1 MYLWNRSGFKGR
13 GQMNQ
18 SIRAFSR
25 IKSFLL
31 AAISILLAAP
41 AVAQQGDQDLLEEIV
56 VTATKR
62 AEAIQDVP
70 IAINALAGEHLEAM
84 GIFDT
89 DDIVDLYPN
98 LFLQGPSA
106 LNTGFSIRGVGT
118 NNYHIT
124 GQQAVGQYVDEV
136 TLVSPFTSQFAVFD
150 MERIEILRGPQNTLF
165 GRNTTGG
172 AVNYITRKPIIGEGV
187 SGRVRLSAGNEGRLD
202 FEGALNAP
210 LGDKAALRVAVNS
223 VNRDAIWDNL
233 YVDPVTGPA
242 PDRGEIER
250 NSGRVHLL
258 FEPSEDTSLLF
269 TIHAGYNRGDR
280 GASARASGLWDAA
293 GPQNV
298 NTDQGVMSYVD
309 ARAAGATIIS
319 PVIDCPE
326 YPAGIAQFE
335 GSNSCVG
342 VIPRSGGAV
351 SNPSTTGWNQIYDAG
366 PALAEVDLE
375 GFVANISH
383 DFGGFEL
390 SSVTAYDELAIEF
403 PNSNALSPHGTGFVP
418 GQSGTWEIFSQELR
432 LVSDSE
438 GRIRWIAGAFYNT
451 EDDSLATI
459 IYRTD
464 DGAPPFGVVPSIA
477 IDQDVTIWSLYGQ
490 VETDVGDRGTFT
502 IGLRYTDDSKSGN
515 SVARVAAYTDTGT
528 PGGTPFPLDTYMS
541 LDFYNQLTDPPSG
554 PCPPPVGGF
563 PCRLDIPVVQDLEE
577 PGWNLI
583 YDHRFTDDFMGYVS
597 YSKGF
602 KSGAFDTRALAAF
615 SGTADRPVLPEF
627 MYAYEAGFKS
637 TLADGQVIF
646 NGAVFFYDWEDLQ
659 VFDVDETGAPAFLNV
674 PQTEIFGI
682 DLELQWVP
690 AESWYIQAGLGYLDT
705 EITDDGGLT
714 TVTAG
719 SVLTNA
725 PELSFNALVQKEF
738 QIGGNSLMLQADV
751 AYRDKFNASLNEAP
765 MSWVD
770 SVTFLNARASYN
782 FGSEQ
787 QYEIAVWADNI
798 TEEVSCSAIDTLG
811 TLSYVME
818 CSNPVPEIAFY
829 GITFA
834 AGF

>member
-1 MYLWNRSGFKGR
+1 MGRSE
-13 GQMNQ
+13 MNQ
-18 SIRAFSR
+18 RRHTFSR
-25 IKSFLL
+25 IT
-31 AAISILLAAP
+31 SILLAAGSLLS
-41 AVAQQGDQDLLEEIV
+41 AVPGIAQEDDRGLLEEIV

-70 IAINALAGEHLEAM
+70 IAINALAGEQLEAL
-84 GIFDT
+84 GVFDT

-124 GQQAVGQYVDEV
+124 GQQAVGQYLDEV
-136 TLVSPFTSQFAVFD
+136 TLVSPFTSQFALYD

-172 AVNYITRKPIIGEGV
+172 AVNFITRKPIIGEGV
-187 SGRVRLSAGNEGRLD
+187 SGHARLRAGNEDRID
-202 FEGALNAP
+202 FEGAINAP
-210 LGDKAALRVAVNS
+210 LGDSAALRIAVNS
-223 VNRDAIWDNL
+223 VNRGAIWDNL

-269 TIHAGYNRGDR
+269 TVHAGYNRGDR
-280 GASARASGLWDAA
+280 GATARGSGLWDAA
-293 GPQNV
+293 GPMNV
-298 NTDQGVMSYVD
+298 NTDQGVMTYVD
-309 ARAAGATIIS
+309 AQAAGATILS

-326 YPAGIAQFE
+326 MLAGIAQFE

-351 SNPSTTGWNQIYDAG
+351 SNPSTSSWNQIYDAG
-366 PALAEVDLE
+366 PALAEIDLE

-383 DFGGFEL
+383 DFGGFEFT
-390 SSVTAYDELAIEF
+390 SVTAYDELAIEF
-403 PNSNALSPHGTGFVP
+403 PNSNALSPHGTGFIP
-418 GQSGTWEIFSQELR
+418 GQSGTWEIFSQEFR
-432 LVSDSE
+432 LVSDTD
-438 GRIRWIAGAFYNT
+438 RRFRWIAGVFYNT

-490 VETDVGDRGTFT
+490 GEFDVGENGTLT
-502 IGLRYTDDSKSGN
+502 VGLRYTDDSKSGN

-528 PGGTPFPLDTYMS
+528 PAGTPFPLDTYFS
-541 LDFYNQLTDPPSG
+541 LDFFNQLTDPPSG

-583 YDHRFTDDFMGYVS
+583 YDHRFTDDFMGYFS

-615 SGTADRPVLPEF
+615 SGTADKPVAPEF
-627 MYAYEAGFKS
+627 LYAYEAGFKS

-646 NGAVFFYDWEDLQ
+646 NAAVFFYDWEDLQ
-659 VFDVDETGAPAFLNV
+659 VFDVDATGAPAFLNV
-674 PQTEIFGI
+674 PQTEILGV

-690 AESWYIQAGLGYLDT
+690 AEGWYIQAGLGFVDT
-705 EITDDGGLT
+705 EITEDGGLT
-714 TVTAG
+714 TVQAG

-725 PELSFNALVQKEF
+725 PELTFNGLVQKEIP
-738 QIGGNSLMLQADV
+738 IGGNSLILQADV
-751 AYRDKFNASLNEAP
+751 AYRDEFNASLDEAA

-770 SVTFLNARASYN
+770 SATFVNARASYN
-782 FGSEQ
+782 FGGQQ
-787 QYEIAVWADNI
+787 QYEIALWADNI
-798 TEEVSCSAIDTLG
+798 TEETTCSAIDTLG

-818 CSNPVPEIAFY
+818 CSNPHPEMVFY
-829 GITFA
+829 GVTFGA
-834 AGF
+834 SF

>member
-1 MYLWNRSGFKGR
+1 MHKISRL
-13 GQMNQ
+13 
-18 SIRAFSR
+18 FSTST
-25 IKSFLL
+25 SFFL
-31 AAISILLAAP
+31 AAASILIAAP
-41 AVAQQGDQDLLEEIV
+41 GVAQETGDGLLEEIV

-62 AEAIQDVP
+62 AESIQDVP
-70 IAINALAGEHLEAM
+70 IAINALAGEQLEAL
-84 GIFDT
+84 GVFDT

-124 GQQAVGQYVDEV
+124 GQQAVGQYLDEV

-172 AVNYITRKPIIGEGV
+172 SVNYITRKPVIGEGV
-187 SGRVRLSAGNEGRLD
+187 GGQVRVRAGNEGRLD
-202 FEGALNAP
+202 FEGALNIP
-210 LGDKAALRVAVNS
+210 LGDTAALRVALNS

-280 GASARASGLWDAA
+280 GATARGSGLWDAS
-293 GPQNV
+293 GPMNV
-298 NTDQGVMSYVD
+298 NTDQGVMSYV
-309 ARAAGATIIS
+309 AAMAAGATIIS

-326 YPAGIAQFE
+326 MLAGIAQFE
-335 GSNSCVG
+335 GINSCVG
-342 VIPRSGGAV
+342 LIPLSGGAV
-351 SNPSTTGWNQIYDAG
+351 SNPSTSSWNQIYDAG
-366 PALAEVDLE
+366 PALAEIDFE
-375 GFVANISH
+375 GVVANISH
-383 DFGGFEL
+383 DFGNFEL
-390 SSVTAYDELAIEF
+390 RSVTAYDELSIEF
-403 PNSNALSPHGTGFVP
+403 PNSNALSPHGTGFIP

-432 LVSDSE
+432 LVSDTDS
-438 GRIRWIAGAFYNT
+438 RFRWIAGAFYNT

-490 VETDVGDRGTFT
+490 IEADVGDKGTLT
-502 IGLRYTDDSKSGN
+502 VGLRYTDDSKSGN
-515 SVARVAAYTDTGT
+515 SVARVAAYTATGT
-528 PGGTPFPLDTYMS
+528 PGPRLPLDTYIS
-541 LDFYNQLTDPPSG
+541 LDAYNVLTDPPSG

-563 PCRLDIPVVQDLEE
+563 PCRSDIPVVQDLEE

-615 SGTADRPVLPEF
+615 AGTADKPVAPEF
-627 MYAYEAGFKS
+627 LYAYEAGFKS
-637 TLADGQVIF
+637 TLADGRVIF
-646 NGAVFFYDWEDLQ
+646 NGAAFFYDWEDLQ
-659 VFDVDETGAPAFLNV
+659 VFDVDATGAPAFLNV
-674 PQTEIFGI
+674 PKTEIFGA

-690 AESWYIQAGLGYLDT
+690 AESWYVQAGLGLLNT
-705 EITDDGGLT
+705 EITADGGLT
-714 TVTAG
+714 TVKAG

-725 PELSFNALVQKEF
+725 PELTFNGLVQKEF
-738 QIGGNSLMLQADV
+738 RIGSNSLHVQVDLS
-751 AYRDKFNASLNEAP
+751 YRDEFNASLDEAP

-770 SVTFLNARASYN
+770 SATFINARASYS
-782 FGSEQ
+782 FGNEQ
-787 QYEIAVWADNI
+787 QFDIAIWGDNL

-811 TLSYVME
+811 ILSYVME
-818 CSNPVPEIAFY
+818 CSNPVPEMAFY
-829 GITFA
+829 GVTFS